1 MTPRSSLTVVLAAGE
16 GTRMQSS
23 LPKVLHPIAGQS
35 LLAHVLRATPQGDG
49 ARLAVVVG
57 PHHRAVEDEVK
68 RLRPDAATFVQ
79 RERLGTAHAVLAARG
94 AIAGGADD
102 LLVVFGDTPLISAE
116 TFERLRAPLRNG
128 ATLAVL
134 GFRAADPS
142 GYGRLLLEGDRLT
155 AIREHADATA
165 AERDIKLCNAGVMA
179 FDGHKALDIMDRIG
193 NANSKGEF
201 YLGDAVNIVCQ
212 FGWEAVV
219 IETGEDEVRG
229 INNKAQLAEAEG
241 VMQARLRRAAL
252 DAGVTLIAPETVY
265 LAAEALLIAGSD
277 AQKQK
282 WLPAIASGEAIGT
295 LALFEGKGNP
305 SPQAIR
311 LDATGGSLNGGK
323 KPVPDGAIADF
334 AIVAA
339 RTGSS
344 GRDSDISLFIVDMKG
359 GGVEA
364 KELTNLD
371 STRGQAELTF
381 SNCRA
386 EPLGATGEGWS
397 ILSQV
402 LDRAAV
408 LIAFEQVGGSDR
420 ALEMGRDY
428 ALDRIA
434 FGRPIGSFQAVK
446 HMLAD
451 MYVSATLAR
460 SNCYY
465 GAWALSTNASEL
477 PEAAAAARI
486 SATQAFQ
493 HCAKNNIQ
501 VHGGMGFTWEFDC
514 HMYYRRANALALS
527 LGSLSYWE
535 DALIDRMRKRNAA

>member
-1 MTPRSSLTVVLAAGE
+1 MNFDFSDEQKQMRDEARKFLSQQCP
-16 GTRMQSS
+16 
-23 LPKVLHPIAGQS
+23 PK
-35 LLAHVLRATPQGDG
+35 
-49 ARLAVVVG
+49 AV
-57 PHHRAVEDEVK
+57 RAVLDGKVPYDKDLWKGLAEMG
-68 RLRPDAATFVQ
+68 F
-79 RERLGTAHAVLAARG
+79 LGV
-94 AIAGGADD
+94 AIPEKFGGAGAGH
-102 LLVVFGDTPLISAE
+102 LELCVIAE
-116 TFERLRAPLRNG
+116 EMGRA
-128 ATLAVL
+128 LAPVP
-134 GFRAADPS
+134 FS
-142 GYGRLLLEGDRLT
+142 
-155 AIREHADATA
+155 
-165 AERDIKLCNAGVMA
+165 
-179 FDGHKALDIMDRIG
+179 
-193 NANSKGEF
+193 S
-201 YLGDAVNIVCQ
+201 
-212 FGWEAVV
+212 
-219 IETGEDEVRG
+219 
-229 INNKAQLAEAEG
+229 
-241 VMQARLRRAAL
+241 
-252 DAGVTLIAPETVY
+252 TVY

-282 WLPAIASGEAIGT
+282 WLPKIASGETIGT

-305 SPQAIR
+305 SPKAIK
-311 LDATGGSLNGGK
+311 LAASGGTLNGVK

-344 GRDSDISLFIVDMKG
+344 GRESDISLFIVDLRD
-359 GGVEA
+359 GGVEV
-364 KELTNLD
+364 KDLTNVD
-371 STRGQAELTF
+371 PTRGQAEITF
-381 SNCRA
+381 TNAKA
-386 EPLGATGEGWS
+386 EPLGAAGEGWG
-397 ILSQV
+397 ILTQV

-408 LIAFEQVGGSDR
+408 LLAFEQVGGADR

-465 GAWALSTNASEL
+465 GAWALSTNAGEL

-514 HMYYRRANALALS
+514 HMYYRRANATALG

-535 DALIDRMRKRNAA
+535 DALIDRMRKKNAA

>member
-1 MTPRSSLTVVLAAGE
+1 MNFDFSDEQKQMRDEARKFLSEQCPPKAVREVLDGKAPYDKALWKG
-16 GTRMQSS
+16 
-23 LPKVLHPIAGQS
+23 
-35 LLAHVLRATPQGDG
+35 LAEMG
-49 ARLAVVVG
+49 
-57 PHHRAVEDEVK
+57 
-68 RLRPDAATFVQ
+68 F
-79 RERLGTAHAVLAARG
+79 LGV
-94 AIAGGADD
+94 AIPEQFGGAGAGH
-102 LLVVFGDTPLISAE
+102 LELCVIAE
-116 TFERLRAPLRNG
+116 EMGRA
-128 ATLAVL
+128 LAPVP
-134 GFRAADPS
+134 FS
-142 GYGRLLLEGDRLT
+142 
-155 AIREHADATA
+155 
-165 AERDIKLCNAGVMA
+165 
-179 FDGHKALDIMDRIG
+179 
-193 NANSKGEF
+193 S
-201 YLGDAVNIVCQ
+201 
-212 FGWEAVV
+212 
-219 IETGEDEVRG
+219 
-229 INNKAQLAEAEG
+229 
-241 VMQARLRRAAL
+241 
-252 DAGVTLIAPETVY
+252 TVY
-265 LAAEALLIAGSD
+265 LAAEAILIAGSD

-282 WLPAIASGEAIGT
+282 WLPKIAAGEAIGT

-305 SPQAIR
+305 SPKAIK
-311 LDATGGSLNGGK
+311 LTANGGVLNGVK

-334 AIVAA
+334 AVVAA

-344 GRDSDISLFIVDMKG
+344 GRESDISLFIVDLKA
-359 GGVEA
+359 GGVEV
-364 KELTNLD
+364 KSLTNIDL
-371 STRGQAELTF
+371 TRGQAEFTF
-381 SNCRA
+381 KDAKA

-397 ILSQV
+397 VITQV

-408 LIAFEQVGGSDR
+408 LTAFEQVGGADR

-465 GAWALSTNASEL
+465 GAWALSTNAGEL

-514 HMYYRRANALALS
+514 HMYYRRANAVALG

-535 DALIDRMRKRNAA
+535 DALIDRMRKKNAA